1 MSIVLQGSTSG
12 SVTLQEPAVAGT
24 TVLTLPAVSGTILT
38 TTSPK
43 VGNVIQ
49 VVNVQSGSYTSSTGT
64 FPFDN
69 TIPQNTE
76 GTELFTVSIT
86 PTSSASKL
94 FIQAVACLGNSAGDW
109 MTIALFQDSTANSL
123 AANLAYQATAT
134 GTLMM
139 PLHYYMTAG
148 TTSSTTFKIR
158 YGSNGSTTYVN
169 GNSSAKYGGVL
180 ISSLT
185 VMEIAA

>member
-1 MSIVLQGSTSG
+1 MPVSTIQNASLASGVPSAAKLPTG
-12 SVTLQEPAVAGT
+12 SVL
-24 TVLTLPAVSGTILT
+24 
-38 TTSPK
+38 
-43 VGNVIQ
+43 Q
-49 VVNVQSGSYTSSTGT
+49 VVNVQSGSYTSSIGT

-123 AANLAYQATAT
+123 AAN
-134 GTLMM
+134 
-139 PLHYYMTAG
+139 
-148 TTSSTTFKIR
+148 
-158 YGSNGSTTYVN
+158 
-169 GNSSAKYGGVL
+169 
-180 ISSLT
+180 
-185 VMEIAA
+185 